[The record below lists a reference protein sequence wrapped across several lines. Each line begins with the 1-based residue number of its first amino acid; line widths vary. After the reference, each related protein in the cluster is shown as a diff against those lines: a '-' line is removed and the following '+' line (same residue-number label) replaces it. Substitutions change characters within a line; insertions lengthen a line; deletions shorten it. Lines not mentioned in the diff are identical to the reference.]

1 MRKTRMECLTT
12 TQGHLKAAKPRGCQ
26 GPSSHLFS
34 NPPMASL
41 SFEEMILKSRDP
53 TCAFKIKKI
62 YVDARTCEHA
72 ATPFMFLWSYYTFEQ
87 YLAVCITQII
97 SHNSGCLWL
106 WGESGWCAV
115 VDCMQQSFEG
125 LQTAATAKFGWRM
138 KHTGSSS
145 TPRNDRLL
153 HIDYLWIAGCS
164 IQDRPTLCVHAIV
177 LGMQMGQSY

>member
-1 MRKTRMECLTT
+1 
-12 TQGHLKAAKPRGCQ
+12 
-26 GPSSHLFS
+26 
-34 NPPMASL
+34 
-41 SFEEMILKSRDP
+41 
-53 TCAFKIKKI
+53 
-62 YVDARTCEHA
+62 
-72 ATPFMFLWSYYTFEQ
+72 MFLWSYYTFEQ

-138 KHTGSSS
+138 KHTGISS

-164 IQDRPTLCVHAIV
+164 IQDWPTLCVHAIV
-177 LGMQMGQSY
+177 LGMQILDPNTNPINPPNSLWVLDQPNPLCPWVLVPPKKNTTSAGQETKTREEEEETFWVPGHWVTP